1 MHHQKGFTLIE
12 LMIVVAI
19 VGILAAV
26 AYPAYR
32 DSVMKSH
39 RADVKAELLRM
50 ATAQEKFFSRNGRYA
65 RVKGDLGY
73 PPSAPQNTLNFN
85 EHYNIVITNSPAA
98 AAGNAVTYTL
108 TANAKAGQLDDKC
121 DGLSINSI
129 GAKGVTEGDNKTC
142 WDR

>member
-1 MHHQKGFTLIE
+1 MHHSKGFSLIE
-12 LMIVVAI
+12 LLIVIAI
-19 VGILAAV
+19 VGILAAL
-26 AYPAYR
+26 AYPNFR

-39 RADVKAELLRM
+39 RADAKAELLRM
-50 ATAQEKFFSRNGRYA
+50 ATAQEKFFSRNGRYSRTVA
-65 RVKGDLGY
+65 ELGY
-73 PPSAPQNTLNFN
+73 SALPGATSFSFN

>member
-1 MHHQKGFTLIE
+1 MRHQKGFTLIE

-39 RADVKAELLRM
+39 RADAKAELLRM
-50 ATAQEKFFSRNGRYA
+50 ATAQEKFFSRNGRYS
-65 RVKGDLGY
+65 RTVEELGY
-73 PPSAPQNTLNFN
+73 AKGTPLNTLNFN

>member
-1 MHHQKGFTLIE
+1 MRQSKGFTLIE

-39 RADVKAELLRM
+39 RADAKAELLRM
-50 ATAQEKFFSRNGRYA
+50 ATAQEKFFSRSGSYA
-65 RVKGDLGY
+65 RTVKELGY
-73 PPSAPQNTLNFN
+73 SAPAASSTLNFN
-85 EHYNIVITNSPAA
+85 EHYDISVSNSPAA
-98 AAGNAVTYTL
+98 SAGNAVTYTL